1 MQANPSYT
9 RYCMTI
15 ELILILAFIT
25 LGFVVLYFLISQQLR
40 ASQQTAKNDEE
51 LESVVNKIFGMS
63 ITKITEQSKHALA
76 SEKELI
82 KENLE
87 NRQQSIEK
95 LVKQLQEDLGKRQ
108 DEIRELEKDRT
119 KKFSEITTA
128 IDEHRKLTDELKVS
142 THQLA
147 KVLSNNQQRGGWGER
162 IIEDLL
168 KSNGLVEGVH
178 YARQQTLENSA
189 LKPDIS
195 LLLPNNRIVP
205 VDVKFPYSEIQKMAD
220 TDVKSAQQAHMKQF
234 AIDLKTKVKKVAEY
248 IDPSHNTLDYAIM
261 FVPNEMVF
269 SFINQKFP
277 DIVDEAISKRVLI
290 VSPFTFLIV
299 ARTVMESY
307 RNFMIGD
314 QLKEVVKY
322 VDEFVSEW
330 EKFRGQ
336 FDKYGR
342 ALGTLQ
348 TAYEDLTGTRVRQ
361 MERRIENIRG
371 VQQGSLL
378 AAADIVEE
386 ADEKS
391 ISTPTEIEK

>member
-1 MQANPSYT
+1 
-9 RYCMTI
+9 MTF
-15 ELILILAFIT
+15 ELILILVFIT
-25 LGFVVLYFLISQQLR
+25 LGFVVLYLLILQQLR
-40 ASQQTAKNDEE
+40 STQRTVKTNEE

-63 ITKITEQSKHALA
+63 ITKITEQSKQALA

-87 NRQQSIEK
+87 TRQQSIEN

-119 KKFSEITTA
+119 QKFSEITTA
-128 IDEHRKLTDELKVS
+128 IDEHRKLTEELKV
-142 THQLA
+142 TTYQLA

-168 KSNGLVEGVH
+168 RSNGLVEGVH
-178 YARQQTLENSA
+178 YARQQTLANST

-205 VDVKFPYSEIQKMAD
+205 VDVKFPYSEIQKMAE
-220 TDVKSAQQAHMKQF
+220 TDVKSDQQAHMKQF
-234 AIDLKTKVKKVAEY
+234 AIDLKIKVKKVAEY
-248 IDPSHNTLDYAIM
+248 INPSHNTLDYAIM

-277 DIVDEAISKRVLI
+277 DIIDEAISKRVLI

-314 QLKEVVKY
+314 QLREVVKY

-330 EKFRGQ
+330 GKFRSQ

-348 TAYEDLTGTRVRQ
+348 TAYQDLTVTRVRQ
-361 MERRIENIRG
+361 MERRIESIRG

-378 AAADIVEE
+378 AAADIVEKADDLE
-386 ADEKS
+386 DSKDEKT
-391 ISTPTEIEK
+391 IN